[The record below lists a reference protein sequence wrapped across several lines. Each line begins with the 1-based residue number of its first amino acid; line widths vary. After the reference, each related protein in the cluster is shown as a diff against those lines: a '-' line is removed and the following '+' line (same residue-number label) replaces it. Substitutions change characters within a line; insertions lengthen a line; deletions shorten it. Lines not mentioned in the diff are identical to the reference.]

1 MDYAGKF
8 ATELENKFGE
18 TWSFAVEHGRKFD
31 RIVQSYVASTGYG
44 SGAHVHAFVERQT
57 GKLVKAAGWNA
68 PAKYVGGVLA
78 SKYNL
83 SDETEYMVAVHESDA
98 HGGYLYAR

>member
-1 MDYAGKF
+1 MDYASKF
-8 ATELENKFGE
+8 ATDLEKKFGDRYKF
-18 TWSFAVEHGRKFD
+18 SVEHGRKFD
-31 RIVQSYVASTGYG
+31 RIVQVSSDHGLHG
-44 SGAHVHAFVERQT
+44 FVHAFVERAT
-57 GKLVKAAGWNA
+57 GKLIKAAGWNA
-68 PAKYVGGVLA
+68 PAKYAGGVLA

>member
-1 MDYAGKF
+1 MEDYASKF
-8 ATELENKFGE
+8 ATELDKKFGDRYKF
-18 TWSFAVEHGRKFD
+18 SVEHGRKFD
-31 RIVQSYVASTGYG
+31 RIVQSYIDGHGGY
-44 SGAHVHAFVERQT
+44 VHAFVERAT
-57 GKLVKAAGWNA
+57 GKLIKAAGWNA